1 MYRKLRIG
9 LVIPAR
15 DEALAI
21 GGVVCGLLALTGDS
35 GLVVDALVVCD
46 NGSSDG
52 TGALAVA
59 AGASVVTQSLPGYGR
74 ACLTALAALPVV
86 DVVVFVD
93 GDRSVRPEQT
103 LRLLD
108 AIAAGADLAIGA
120 RTLGTVEAGALTVPQ
135 RFGNALAVGLIRLGW
150 GVRFV
155 DLGPF
160 RAIGSNAL
168 ATLQM
173 QDETYGWTVEMQ
185 VKAMQRGL
193 RVVEVPVD
201 SLCRLGRSKISGTV
215 RGVIGAGIGIISM
228 ILRLK
233 WRERQLAR
241 PGVAA
246 FVRPV
251 VSLPESKP

>member
-1 MYRKLRIG
+1 MYRGLRIG
-9 LVIPAR
+9 VVIPAR

-21 GGVVCGLLALTGDS
+21 GDVVRDVLALSGDA
-35 GLVVDALVVCD
+35 GPLIDAIVVCD

-52 TGALAVA
+52 TGALALA
-59 AGASVVTQSLPGYGR
+59 AGANVVTESLPGYGR
-74 ACLTALAALPVV
+74 ACLTALAALPAV

-93 GDRSVRPEQT
+93 GDRSILPEQT

-108 AIAAGADLAIGA
+108 ALAGADLVIGA
-120 RTLGTVEAGALTVPQ
+120 RTLGTIEAGALTPPQ
-135 RFGNALAVGLIRLGW
+135 RFGNTFAVGLIRLFW

-160 RAIGSNAL
+160 RAIRSAAL
-168 ATLQM
+168 ASLLM
-173 QDETYGWTVEMQ
+173 RDETYGWTVEMQ

-193 RVVEVPVD
+193 RVLEVPVD
-201 SLCRLGRSKISGTV
+201 SLCRLGHSKISGTV
-215 RGVIGAGIGIISM
+215 RGVIGAGIGIIGM

-241 PGVAA
+241 VRAA
-246 FVRPV
+246 PFVGSAD
-251 VSLPESKP
+251 SLPKSKY